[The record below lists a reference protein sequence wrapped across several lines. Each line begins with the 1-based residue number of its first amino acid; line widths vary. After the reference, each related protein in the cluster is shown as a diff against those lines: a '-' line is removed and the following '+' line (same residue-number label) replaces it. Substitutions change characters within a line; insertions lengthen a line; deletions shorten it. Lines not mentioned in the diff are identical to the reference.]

1 MTEMRKTFK
10 IFGEA
15 VMFKNALRRDK
26 NNSCFQLEYD
36 NDIKLHVLTWTHRE
50 ECKDQKSLEEF

>member
-1 MTEMRKTFK
+1 MTEMKKTFK

-15 VMFKNALRRDK
+15 VIYKNALRRDK

-36 NDIKLHVLTWTHRE
+36 YDIKRYVLAWTHRE
-50 ECKDQKSLEEF
+50 ESKEQRTLEAY